1 MCNARIS
8 VPPSFLSFNLPKI
21 YSFFILSKFAILVTI
36 FSVVGS
42 SESRADNECDCGWRN
57 LASKSFQI
65 VGGNETG
72 INEFPAMVGIV
83 SFSTKSLVCGGHI
96 ISDRYLLSAAHC
108 VFQKDP
114 NELAILAGDHNI
126 TSGDD
131 TLYSAL
137 YNINAYEIHPDYDSS
152 IYANDIAIL
161 QTTKSIAFS
170 QYVAPICLPFKYV
183 DYDFSSQPVIVLG
196 WGQLEFSG
204 PTSDVLMMASLNVL
218 SNDECSIIVS
228 EALVPEEMCTFAS
241 GKDSCQL
248 DSGGPL
254 LWTDVVANRMH
265 LVGII
270 SHGLGCASNEPS
282 VNTRVTQF
290 LSWIVERTSDAT
302 YCYM

>member
-1 MCNARIS
+1 MARNELQLVS
-8 VPPSFLSFNLPKI
+8 VDPVEMRTND
-21 YSFFILSKFAILVTI
+21 
-36 FSVVGS
+36 
-42 SESRADNECDCGWRN
+42 SEEVQNER
-57 LASKSFQI
+57 SKSFQI

-290 LSWIVERTSDAT
+290 LSWIVERTSGEPLEVA
-302 YCYM
+302 